1 MPISLSRPRNIL
13 AKAVHALG
21 SLRTDQRGNIA
32 VMMAFLTPIIVGGLG
47 LGFEASNWYLQTR
60 SMQNA
65 ADSAVLAAATNA
77 GYNYDVEAKAVAAKF
92 YGFVDGINNVTVK
105 PLNNVTCPDGSNAC
119 YSVTITGKVPLY
131 LAQVVGYSGDTTV
144 NGAKGK
150 ALSSTSVAEQTPIQ
164 KPICLLALDTK
175 GTALQ
180 TNGSPKTDFTGC
192 TVMSNGNA
200 TCNGSNLNATLGI
213 AVGTNGGGAGCG
225 NTQIS
230 GTTTPDI
237 KPLTTLGCPT
247 AQNPSGVCYDQ
258 ILAKDSGMSAT
269 ALAKCSGSPPYPQYA
284 KKTGYP
290 TKISALSKLPSF
302 TDSNNNTVY
311 VACGDTQ
318 LSGDV
323 KNVPAGSVLVVEN
336 GNLDLGGYTLSGS
349 ALTLAFSGTADT
361 KSVTYGH
368 APTGSG
374 TLDIQ
379 APTSGTWSGVA
390 LYQDPN
396 LTGSGVDVSY
406 AGNNPTWNLTGL
418 VYMPNS
424 SLTISGAINKSAKGA
439 DCMVTIANDILING
453 TGLIYAQTPDG
464 SGCSKAGLIQPT
476 EAIPGRSKLVY

>member
-1 MPISLSRPRNIL
+1 MVAMFNAMRCKIAARVRLL
-13 AKAVHALG
+13 CA
-21 SLRTDQRGNIA
+21 DQRGNIA
-32 VMMAFLTPIIVGGLG
+32 VMMAFLFPIIAGGLG

-60 SMQNA
+60 AMQNA
-65 ADSAVLAAATNA
+65 ADSAAIAAATN
-77 GYNYDVEAKAVAAKF
+77 GSSNYDVEAKAVAAQ
-92 YGFVDGINNVTVK
+92 YGFVDGSNNVTVTAS
-105 PLNNVTCPDGSNAC
+105 NTAACPAGGNTC
-119 YSVTITGKVPLY
+119 YSVAITGKVPLY
-131 LAQVVGYSGDTTV
+131 VAQVVGYSGDTTV
-144 NGAKGK
+144 NGAK
-150 ALSSTSVAEQTPIQ
+150 AQTLSSTSVAQQTTIWQ
-164 KPICLLALDTK
+164 PICLLALDAS
-175 GTALQ
+175 GTALR
-180 TNGSPKTDFTGC
+180 TNGGPKADFTGC

-200 TCNGSNLNATLGI
+200 TCNGSNLNATYGI

-225 NTQIS
+225 NKQIS
-230 GTTTPDI
+230 GTTTPSI
-237 KPLTTLGCPT
+237 QPLTAPGCPT

-269 ALAKCSGSPPYPQYA
+269 ALAKCSGSYPQYA

-290 TKISALSKLPSF
+290 TKISALSKLLSF

-323 KNVPAGSVLVVEN
+323 TAPAGSVLVVEN
-336 GNLDLGGYTLSGS
+336 GNLDLGGHTLSGS
-349 ALTLAFSGTADT
+349 ALNLVFSGTADT

-379 APTSGTWSGVA
+379 APTSGTLSGVA

-396 LTGSGVDVSY
+396 LTGTGVDVSY
-406 AGNNPTWNLTGL
+406 AGNNPTWNITGL

-424 SLTISGAINKSAKGA
+424 SVTISGAINKSANGA
-439 DCMVTIANDILING
+439 GCMVQIAKDVLIDG
-453 TGLIYAQTPDG
+453 TGLIYAQSPDG
-464 SGCSKAGLIQPT
+464 NGCKKAGLNQLT